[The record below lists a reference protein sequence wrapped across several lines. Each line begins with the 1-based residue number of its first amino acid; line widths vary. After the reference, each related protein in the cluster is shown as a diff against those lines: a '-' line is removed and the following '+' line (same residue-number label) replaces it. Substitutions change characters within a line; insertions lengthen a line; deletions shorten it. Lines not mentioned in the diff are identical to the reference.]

1 MLNFVVNV
9 FKHNKTSFDINAVLL
24 FQTGIYLKDEAVV
37 LVSFLL
43 KILSRANSLIAN
55 NNIRGVI
62 LEIKMTDVTSLKY

>member
-9 FKHNKTSFDINAVLL
+9 FKHNKRSFDINAVLL

-62 LEIKMTDVTSLKY
+62 LEIKTTDVTSLKY

>member
-1 MLNFVVNV
+1 M
-9 FKHNKTSFDINAVLL
+9 FKHNKKSFDINAALL
-24 FQTGIYLKDEAVV
+24 FQTDIYLKDEAVV

-62 LEIKMTDVTSLKY
+62 LEIKTTDVTSLKY

>member
-43 KILSRANSLIAN
+43 KILSRANSLIEN
-55 NNIRGVI
+55 NNTRGVI
-62 LEIKMTDVTSLKY
+62 LEIKTTDVTSLKY